1 MGGQPERGRFGTA
14 LSGTDDVALQRP
26 EPRVARRSGSSRI
39 AGRNPA
45 PGTSSPPGRGLPA
58 SGAIAIALGAG
69 IGGGSID
76 VLTGSG
82 LRATFAVA
90 FVLGCLLA
98 AALVR
103 RESLLTAVVT
113 PPLAYVALALAA
125 AAFQSDSSST
135 SWLMRQIFELLTAL
149 ITGAPVLIAA
159 TVGAVG
165 VALLRVLLRRRTPPM
180 VRLPL
185 S

>member
-1 MGGQPERGRFGTA
+1 MDGQRERGRSGTA
-14 LSGTDDVALQRP
+14 LSGTDDVPLQRP
-26 EPRVARRSGSSRI
+26 APRVTRHLGSGRI
-39 AGRNPA
+39 AGLIPA
-45 PGTSSPPGRGLPA
+45 SGTTSRPGRGLPA

-69 IGGGSID
+69 IGGGAID

-82 LRATFAVA
+82 LRAAFAVA
-90 FVLGCLLA
+90 FVLGCLLG

-159 TVGAVG
+159 TVGAVA
-165 VALLRVLLRRRTPPM
+165 VALLRVLLQRSPTV
-180 VRLPL
+180 VRLP
-185 S
+185 SP